1 MFRSTLFL
9 ALAASL
15 AAGAA
20 FADDFRSPPV
30 AETLAKARQAELA
43 TARGGTAAAAA
54 APTVEEVGD
63 ADSFGRNAKWL
74 ALMSGY
80 AYLSTDCT
88 PPVGEPAD
96 PNCVLIN
103 PAPGFTSFDVP
114 DVAAIT
120 LPGKSANSFL
130 CHSQTPVTSVGFFN
144 PGATREQYRFQLFAV
159 YRIESEVLQGLNDPN
174 TGDPYNGAIEVG
186 IGSVLDTGYLEPGD
200 NMVKQYT
207 QSRNCIAGLVSQR
220 NLVNGYGLTE
230 AQARKFFK
238 KPITIR
244 MSLRGN
250 VRMVDAAAINVGTRV
265 TGD

>member
-20 FADDFRSPPV
+20 LADDFRSPPV

-43 TARGGTAAAAA
+43 AARGGVSPAA

-63 ADSFGRNAKWL
+63 ADSFGRNAKWRG
-74 ALMSGY
+74 LMSGF

-88 PPVGEPAD
+88 PAPGDPAD
-96 PNCVLIN
+96 PLCVQLS
-103 PAPGFTSFDVP
+103 PSPGFTTFTVP

-120 LPGKSANSFL
+120 LPGKSAETFL
-130 CHSQTPVTSVGFFN
+130 CHNQTPVVSVRFVN
-144 PGATREQYRFQLFAV
+144 DQPTRQQYRFQLTPS
-159 YRIESEVLQGLNDPN
+159 YRIESEVLQGLNDPG
-174 TGDPYNGAIEVG
+174 TGDPYNGAIEVNLAA
-186 IGSVLDTGYLEPGD
+186 IVDTGYLEPGD
-200 NMVKQYT
+200 NVFKLYT
-207 QSRNCIAGLVSQR
+207 QSRGCIAGLVSKN
-220 NLVNGYGLTE
+220 NLTNGYGLTE
-230 AQARKFFK
+230 AQARQFFR

-244 MSLRGN
+244 MTLQGN
-250 VRMVDAAAINVGTRV
+250 ARMVDSASMTLGLRL